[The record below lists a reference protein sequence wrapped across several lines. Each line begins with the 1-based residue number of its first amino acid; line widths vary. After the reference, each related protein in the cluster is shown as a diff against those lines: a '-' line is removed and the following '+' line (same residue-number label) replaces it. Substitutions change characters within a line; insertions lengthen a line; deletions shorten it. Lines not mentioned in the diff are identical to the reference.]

1 MHLRSHH
8 TPRILPLLL
17 CSRCCTI
24 VVSLTRSLFQF
35 HDKARVRA
43 SVAIGV
49 RTRYSVQTVKYI
61 RQPNQAMILPVCG
74 VLDRGYKNFLSECI
88 YIYIYKFVYKYS

>member
-1 MHLRSHH
+1 MHLRSHY

-17 CSRCCTI
+17 CSHCCTI
-24 VVSLTRSLFQF
+24 VVSLTRSPFQF

-61 RQPNQAMILPVCG
+61 RQPNQAMVLPVCG
-74 VLDRGYKNFLSECI
+74 VLGKGYRNSLSGC
-88 YIYIYKFVYKYS
+88 IYIYKFICTYS